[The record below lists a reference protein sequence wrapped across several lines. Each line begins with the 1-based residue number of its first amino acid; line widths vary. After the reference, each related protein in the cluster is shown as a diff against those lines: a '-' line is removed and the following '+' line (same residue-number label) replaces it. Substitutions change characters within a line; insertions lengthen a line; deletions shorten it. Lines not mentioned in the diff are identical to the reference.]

1 MAFGF
6 GVGAAEVVAS
16 VRKRYE
22 DGWREQVAREKE
34 RKEFMVR

>member
-6 GVGAAEVVAS
+6 GVTEVVAS

-22 DGWREQVAREKE
+22 DGRGEQIAREKE